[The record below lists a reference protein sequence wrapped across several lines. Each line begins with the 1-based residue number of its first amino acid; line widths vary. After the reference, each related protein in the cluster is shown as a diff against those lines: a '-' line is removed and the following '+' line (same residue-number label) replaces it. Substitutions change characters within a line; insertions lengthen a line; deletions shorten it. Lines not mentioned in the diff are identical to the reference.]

1 MRLRVIIKI
10 AFKKLVDPRGGL
22 RGRQIVCGLFSCL
35 IYVRFLHPPLDK
47 LGDNLFEYHFQTTY
61 LEHESRANT
70 TFKEETKFRTYPFSS
85 QMQELYWG
93 MGEA

>member
-35 IYVRFLHPPLDK
+35 IYVRLLHPPLDK
-47 LGDNLFEYHFQTTY
+47 LGDNN
-61 LEHESRANT
+61 R
-70 TFKEETKFRTYPFSS
+70 KE
-85 QMQELYWG
+85 WD
-93 MGEA
+93 